1 MATTTYTHGGTA
13 NQPFG
18 SASGI
23 KFIDNFVT
31 TAFPTQGPVD
41 PYTGLSMYLVTN
53 VKMYMGG
60 TSGTAGAAR
69 LGLWNSAGSY
79 YQVGVQTINGVA
91 ATVSSTTAL
100 ETSPALNAVIVSGR
114 SYYAGGWA
122 SASLAS
128 KRDTATGSFS
138 SYTGNG
144 TSTTVG
150 TTYNPGNLYFQILYY
165 YLPGAPNAPTVTS
178 KTNTSATISWSLPAG
193 HDNGGTPI
201 TGYRVDYSSDGG
213 TNWITWTHGV
223 YSATPA
229 TTATITGLKP
239 GGSYIF
245 RVAAKNGVV
254 PGYGI
259 NGVDSEVGF
268 YTDAS
273 VTWTYDGYSSGP
285 YSPSSASTQLPG
297 GRWNGSVWQP
307 VTPRIVIQGT
317 QTASSLSQGSFTTAA
332 SMTLP
337 SVTGIGTNDIIVIR
351 NATNTLFNNTSTN
364 ALVTGVTGNTVYYTS
379 SYFNSTGSTIT
390 STSATVE
397 VWRPATIKRYN
408 GSSWSTVM

>member
-1 MATTTYTHGGTA
+1 MATTTYTHGGTS

-23 KFIDNFVT
+23 KFLDNFVT
-31 TAFPTQGPVD
+31 SSFPTQGPID
-41 PYTGLSMYLVTN
+41 PYTGLRMYLVTN

-60 TSGTAGAAR
+60 TSGTSGAAR
-69 LGLWNSAGSY
+69 IGLWNSAGSY
-79 YQVGVQTINGVA
+79 YQVGNQTINGVA
-91 ATVSSTTAL
+91 ATVSSATVL
-100 ETSPALNAVIVSGR
+100 ETSPTLNAVIVSGK

-144 TSTTVG
+144 QSTTVG

-178 KTNTSATISWSLPAG
+178 KTSTTATISWSLPAG

-201 TGYRVDYSSDGG
+201 TGYRIDYSSDGG
-213 TNWITWTHGV
+213 TNWITWTHGA

-254 PGYGI
+254 PGYGL
-259 NGVDSEVGF
+259 NGVDGESGF
-268 YTDAS
+268 YIDAS
-273 VTWTYDGYSSGP
+273 STWIYDGVSSGP
-285 YSPSSASTQLPG
+285 YSASSTSTQLPG
-297 GRWNGSVWQP
+297 GRWNGYVWQP
-307 VTPRIVIQGT
+307 VTTRICIKGS
-317 QTASSLSQGSFTTAA
+317 QTSSGLFQTTFTNIAEV
-332 SMTLP
+332 TLP
-337 SVTGIGTNDIIVIR
+337 SVSGIAAGDYLIIR
-351 NATNTLFNNTSTN
+351 NATNSAFNVSTIDS
-364 ALVTGVTGNTVYYTS
+364 AVVQSITGNTVTYS
-379 SYFNSTGSTIT
+379 SPSYNSTPERS
-390 STSATVE
+390 SASATVE
-397 VWRPATIKRYN
+397 VWRNAAVKIYN
-408 GSSWSTVM
+408 GSSWSTTL